1 MNLKRFGV
9 TVMALVF
16 MVGSGITNINYASE
30 LQAQKLTSVEGQI
43 ITPYWT
49 NINDVSP
56 YISAT
61 GTTLFPE
68 VYIGA
73 KSSSSPVT
81 GTMYL
86 EKYSSGR
93 WTNVTSWN
101 IKGTGSVTL
110 SKTYTGTSGVTYRT
124 RVVVTVNGETVNIAS
139 EGCEI

>member
-1 MNLKRFGV
+1 MSLKRIGV
-9 TVMALVF
+9 TVMTIVF
-16 MVGSGITNINYASE
+16 MVGSGITNIGHASE
-30 LQAQKLTSVEGQI
+30 LEAYTWASVEGQI

-49 NINDVSP
+49 NINEVSP

-61 GTTLFPE
+61 GTTLYPE

-73 KSSSSPVT
+73 KSSSSSIT

-101 IKGTGSVTL
+101 IKGSGSVTL

-139 EGCEI
+139 EGCGI

>member
-1 MNLKRFGV
+1 MNLKRIGV
-9 TVMALVF
+9 TVMAIVF
-16 MVGSGITNINYASE
+16 MVGSGITNIGHASE
-30 LQAQKLTSVEGQI
+30 LEAYKRTSVEGQI

-49 NINDVSP
+49 NISDVFP

-61 GTTLFPE
+61 GTTLYPE
-68 VYIGA
+68 VYIEA
-73 KSSSSPVT
+73 KSSSSPIT

-110 SKTYTGTSGVTYRT
+110 SKSYIGTSGVTYRT